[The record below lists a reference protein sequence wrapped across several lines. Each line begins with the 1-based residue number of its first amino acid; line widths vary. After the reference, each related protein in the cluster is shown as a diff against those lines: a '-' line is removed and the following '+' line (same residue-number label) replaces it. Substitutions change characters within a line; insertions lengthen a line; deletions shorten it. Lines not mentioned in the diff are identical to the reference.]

1 MIMSVLNIARIMNQ
15 AHYITRW
22 HGTSLLLVLA
32 IMYLLI
38 FYLQNLQSMSSSSN
52 STNPQVNAI
61 INKIVTFDNIPR
73 KKKKFIVRTNHNLA

>member
-1 MIMSVLNIARIMNQ
+1 
-15 AHYITRW
+15 
-22 HGTSLLLVLA
+22 
-32 IMYLLI
+32 
-38 FYLQNLQSMSSSSN
+38 MSSSSN